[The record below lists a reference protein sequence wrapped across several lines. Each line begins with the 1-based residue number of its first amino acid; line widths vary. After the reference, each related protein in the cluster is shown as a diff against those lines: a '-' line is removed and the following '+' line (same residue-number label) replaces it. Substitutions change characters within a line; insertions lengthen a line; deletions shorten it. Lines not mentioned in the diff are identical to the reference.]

1 MHADIQDL
9 ADQLDR
15 CEADARALVDGLGAD
30 QGIWRPKP
38 GAWSISECL
47 DHLATGNRVYL
58 AAMRP
63 SAVRAREKGRLRR
76 GPATPGFLGGMFAR
90 SLEPPKTPTYR
101 KLKAP
106 KKIVPRELPPLADAV
121 AAFIASQ
128 NDIREFLHTYA
139 DIDLAGVTF
148 PNPFVTGLRF
158 SLASGL
164 NVLTAHERRHLWQA
178 ANVKKLLPDQ

>member
-1 MHADIQDL
+1 MHADIKDL

-15 CEADARALVDGLGAD
+15 NEQEARALVNGLSAEAGV
-30 QGIWRPKP
+30 WRPKP

-63 SAVRAREKGRLRR
+63 AAMRARERQRLRR
-76 GPATPGFLGGMFAR
+76 GPAKAGFLGGMFAR
-90 SLEPPKTPTYR
+90 SLEPPAKPFR
-101 KLKAP
+101 KLRAP
-106 KKIVPRELPPLADAV
+106 KKIVPRQSPPLADAF
-121 AAFIASQ
+121 AAFVASQ
-128 NDIREFLHTYA
+128 NEIREFLQTYA
-139 DIDLAGVTF
+139 EIDLAGVTF

-178 ANVKKLLPDQ
+178 AHVKGALQP